1 MAGFN
6 INRYTTITAM
16 DKAVKDLKLLKRIT
30 PILTKA
36 KLTSK
41 LKKLIRLKLSF

>member
-16 DKAVKDLKLLKRIT
+16 DKAVKRLETAKKDNANID
-30 PILTKA
+30 KA